1 MDKQFVLMVAITAIG
16 IGGGIGFGPYI
27 ALLVYYL
34 NAVLRP
40 QSMWQ
45 HIPSVKETG
54 WSFLVAIAA
63 MVAAALYRLG
73 MVNYASSGVTRGA
86 KQPTWNAVHW
96 TVLAFA
102 LWISLRAAL
111 TMWFGTPEDAKRS
124 DEVYSEYIKVFV
136 MFVVAALVIYR
147 LNQLWVLLAVI
158 GLADAYVAYEVNVNY
173 LVLGYNRI
181 QRMGYGGLDNN
192 GAGLMMA
199 MGIPLC
205 YFLWEGTRGK
215 FRWVFLATLPVFA
228 HAVQLSFSR
237 GAMVATL
244 ASAPIIFV
252 FSRHKGWLA
261 AFAVAGAAFVLATSG
276 PELRERFLSINQHD
290 LDASANSRKLTWS
303 IAVKLANENPILGV
317 GVRCSQR
324 YMKSFGADENQ
335 AIHSQ
340 YFQLAADTGW
350 VGVSLFVAVVLS
362 VLWTC
367 YRFWRKTRHWPPYPE
382 VIRARAMAGAVSA
395 STFRYC
401 VGARVLSLDNVDLPY
416 ILFLIVAQMWGVY
429 SGGGVEATVW
439 NSGSQLPEPK
449 RKPGRYR
456 PPSHRPPVHV
466 APTA

>member
-1 MDKQFVLMVAITAIG
+1 MEKQFVLMVVITAIG
-16 IGGGIGFGPYI
+16 IGGGVGFGPYV

-40 QSMWQ
+40 QSMWH
-45 HIPSVKETG
+45 HIPSVKDTG

-63 MVAAALYRLG
+63 MVAAVLYRLG

-86 KQPTWNAVHW
+86 KQPTWNVVHW

-111 TMWFGTPEDAKRS
+111 THLYGTVEDAKRS
-124 DEVYSEYIKVFV
+124 DEVFTEYGK
-136 MFVVAALVIYR
+136 MFLMFFVAALVIYR
-147 LNQLWVLLAVI
+147 LNQLWVLLAFI
-158 GLADAYVAYEVNVNY
+158 GLADVYVAYEVNVNY

-205 YFLWEGTRGK
+205 YFLWEGTKGWY
-215 FRWVFLATLPVFA
+215 RWAFLAGLPVLA

-261 AFAVAGAAFVLATSG
+261 AFGGLGAVFVLATSG
-276 PELRERFLSINQHD
+276 PELRDRFLSVSQHD

-303 IAVKLANENPILGV
+303 IAVKLANDNPILGV
-317 GVRCSQR
+317 GIRCSQR

-340 YFQLAADTGW
+340 YFQLAADTGY
-350 VGVSLFVAVVLS
+350 VGVGLFGAVVLA

-395 STFRYC
+395 STFLYC
-401 VGARVLSLDNVDLPY
+401 VGAAFLSLDSFELPY

-429 SGGGVEATVW
+429 TGGGVEATVW
-439 NSGSQLPEPK
+439 LSGSKLPEK
-449 RKPGRYR
+449 RQPGRYR
-456 PPSHRPPVHV
+456 PRSAPPPAAFVK
-466 APTA
+466 TA